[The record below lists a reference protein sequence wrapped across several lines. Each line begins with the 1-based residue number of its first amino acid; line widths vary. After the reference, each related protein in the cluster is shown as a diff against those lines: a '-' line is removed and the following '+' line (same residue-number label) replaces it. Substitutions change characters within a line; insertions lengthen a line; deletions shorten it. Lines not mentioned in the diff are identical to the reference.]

1 MPRPTSILCPLD
13 LSPHSERTVRHAVA
27 LARRE
32 GARLTLLHVL
42 EPLLVQAAAMTYD
55 ANCLQDEACRE
66 LNVMLTGVG
75 AQEATVDVPTGVLVR
90 VGLPHA
96 QIFAAADEVG
106 ADLLV
111 LGTQGHTGA
120 SRVFFGS
127 TFARVLR
134 ETTLPLLAI
143 GSGSRTLV
151 QEGRDGSSLRV
162 SRVVVGVDFGDMTGH
177 TVGEASQLAARWGA
191 RLELLHAVDEAHGME
206 LWRRLVDEQQRQRV
220 ARAEKELGLLADE
233 VRGTSPGVVVRTTI
247 GTPELVLADAGK
259 EQGGTLLV
267 LGLRSQ
273 QGLIGPQPG
282 STAYRVLCLSEAPVL
297 VLPPPPKRKDRR
309 RSGVPEVLARVI

>member
-1 MPRPTSILCPLD
+1 
-13 LSPHSERTVRHAVA
+13 
-27 LARRE
+27 
-32 GARLTLLHVL
+32 
-42 EPLLVQAAAMTYD
+42 MTYD
-55 ANCLQDEACRE
+55 ANYLQDEACRE

-96 QIFAAADEVG
+96 QIVAAADEVG

-143 GSGSRTLV
+143 GLGSRDARA
-151 QEGRDGSSLRV
+151 GRPRWSEPARLARRRRRRLRGHDGAYR
-162 SRVVVGVDFGDMTGH
+162 R
-177 TVGEASQLAARWGA
+177 EASQLAARWGA

-259 EQGGTLLV
+259 EQGETLLV

-297 VLPPPPKRKDRR
+297 VLPPPPKRKERR
-309 RSGVPEVLARVI
+309 R